1 MSRSDGRPLWR
12 LRSAARPARQA
23 LAWAALVDEER
34 ALRDRGDRDA
44 EASNRGAEASTRSD
58 IQGLRHEHAAMAHR
72 MAAAEARFVELEDR
86 MIRRLDAL
94 VTEVV
99 HRFEVR
105 EAHLATA
112 FQRLADQVE
121 DQERERSAVV
131 RLLAGPARLATS
143 PESVAL
149 EAGPSWYRLFE
160 EFERGSREDVIQ
172 GFRRYL
178 PHLRVDGEIVDL
190 GCGRGEFL
198 ELADWIGLPA
208 YGVDLAPEAV
218 AACEK
223 LGLKALHADLFD
235 HLGALPPGSLGGV
248 FSAQVVEHL
257 PPDRLHELFE
267 LIARAL
273 RPGGV
278 AILETPN
285 PASFA
290 VHVHSFWR
298 DPTHTR
304 PVPPPAMWFAARRAG
319 LVVTDTMFSAP
330 PPDEDRLSGYDG
342 PSEGDEMRGMAKQFN
357 QTLERLND
365 VLFGPQNYAV
375 IVHAT
380 S

>member
-1 MSRSDGRPLWR
+1 MPRSDGRPLWR
-12 LRSAARPARQA
+12 LRAAVRPARRG
-23 LAWAALVDEER
+23 LAWLALVDEER
-34 ALRDRGDRDA
+34 VLRDDADRLA
-44 EASNRGAEASTRSD
+44 EQSARADLQELSD
-58 IQGLRHEHAAMAHR
+58 QHTSM
-72 MAAAEARFVELEDR
+72 EARMTAVEARAVELEDR

-94 VTEVV
+94 VSEVV

-121 DQERERSAVV
+121 DQERERSAIV
-131 RLLAGPARLATS
+131 RLLAGPVRLGAP
-143 PESVAL
+143 PEPAAL

-178 PHLRVDGEIVDL
+178 PHLRVDGEVVDL

-223 LGLKALHADLFD
+223 LGLRALNVDLFE
-235 HLGALPPGSLGGV
+235 HLRTLAPRSLGGV

-267 LIARAL
+267 LIARVL

-304 PVPPPAMWFAARRAG
+304 PVPPPALWFAARRAG
-319 LVVTDTMFSAP
+319 LIVTDTIFSAP
-330 PPDEDRLSGYDG
+330 PPDDDRLSGYDG
-342 PSEGDEMRGMAKQFN
+342 PADGDEMHGIAKQFN
-357 QTLERLND
+357 QALERLND

-375 IVHAT
+375 VVHAAP
-380 S
+380 

>member
-1 MSRSDGRPLWR
+1 M
-12 LRSAARPARQA
+12 
-23 LAWAALVDEER
+23 AWAALVDEER
-34 ALRDRGDRDA
+34 VLRDRGDRDA
-44 EASNRGAEASTRSD
+44 EESTRAD
-58 IQGLRHEHAAMAHR
+58 VQALRHEHEAMAHR
-72 MAAAEARFVELEDR
+72 MADAEARFVELEDR

-99 HRFEVR
+99 RRFEVR

-112 FQRLADQVE
+112 FQRLARQID
-121 DQERERSAVV
+121 DQEHERSAVV
-131 RLLAGPARLATS
+131 RLLAGPARLSTS

-178 PHLRVDGEIVDL
+178 AHLRVDGEVADL

-235 HLGALPPGSLGGV
+235 HLRALAPGSLGGV

-267 LIARAL
+267 LIGRAL

-278 AILETPN
+278 AIVETPN

-319 LVVTDTMFSAP
+319 LVITDTIFSAP
-330 PPDEDRLSGYDG
+330 PPDKERLAGYDG
-342 PSEGDEMRGMAKQFN
+342 PSHDEELLGLAKQFN

-375 IVHAT
+375 VVHAT
-380 S
+380 A